1 MKTDAAA
8 PAAGVRGLA
17 IRPYAGEADIAEI
30 VRILNEHAVADRV
43 DEVWT
48 ADGLGA
54 WFAHPS
60 DQFDPARDVIM
71 GELDG
76 RVVATG
82 RTEWVDTRDGVNREY
97 RHWGTVDPAHRGRGI
112 GSAVLARLERHLI
125 ELAASHSRDREP
137 VLASFA
143 AVGRPEEDLLRAHG
157 YQTARWFI
165 DMVRPTLDDVAVP
178 PMPDGIELRPVT
190 PDQHEAIWRANR
202 EAFRDHWGGSDES
215 LDALHRILDD
225 PDTDP
230 SAWLI
235 AWDGDEVAGG
245 VWNEIRAEE
254 NATLGLRRGWLGSV
268 FTRRPWRRRGL
279 AGALIARSLTL
290 LRDRGMTSAILG
302 VDADNPTGALGLYEA
317 AGFEIHDRF
326 VALRR
331 PMEASTT

>member
-1 MKTDAAA
+1 MKTDAVA

-17 IRPYAGEADIAEI
+17 IRPYAGDADVAEI

-48 ADGLGA
+48 ADGLA
-54 WFAHPS
+54 AMFAHPS
-60 DQFDPARDVIM
+60 DQFDPARDVIVA
-71 GELDG
+71 ELDG

-112 GSAVLARLERHLI
+112 GSAVLAVLERHLT
-125 ELAASHSRDREP
+125 ELAASHPRDREP

-143 AVGRPEEDLLRAHG
+143 SVGRPEEDLLRARG
-157 YQTARWFI
+157 YETARWFI

-190 PDQHEAIWRANR
+190 PDQHEAIWHANR

-235 AWDGDEVAGG
+235 AWAGDEVAGG

-254 NATLGLRRGWLGSV
+254 NATLGLRRGWLASV

-331 PMEASTT
+331 PMEVATT